1 MIIGRKI
8 NDSNKRNRSGCS
20 MIMAE
25 INYLWKCVSHY
36 YYLRLIKKK
45 KRDKRRECIVVEDL
59 EKKQK
64 NACDE
69 RGLEEWVLIGEYV
82 WMK

>member
-1 MIIGRKI
+1 
-8 NDSNKRNRSGCS
+8 

-25 INYLWKCVSHY
+25 INYLWKCVSHH

-45 KRDKRRECIVVEDL
+45 KREKRDKRRECIIVEDL
-59 EKKQK
+59 EKKRK

-69 RGLEEWVLIGEYV
+69 RGMGFDWRIRVDERNLIR
-82 WMK
+82 